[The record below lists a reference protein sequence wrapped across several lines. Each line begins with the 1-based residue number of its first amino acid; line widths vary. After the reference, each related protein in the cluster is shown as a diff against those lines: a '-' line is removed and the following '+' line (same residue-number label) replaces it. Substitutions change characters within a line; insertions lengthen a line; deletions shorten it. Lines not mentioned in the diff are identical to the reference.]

1 VFAFLPHLNAFLN
14 LGIFLLLIAGFV
26 AIRRGRRRLHPRL
39 MLSAFALGVLFL
51 AAYVAQV
58 VFSGHQRFPGDDW
71 VRTVFL
77 TILTSHTLLAIAAVP
92 LIVRVIYL
100 GANRRFEQHRRL
112 ARVTLPVWLYVALT
126 GVVIYWMN
134 NHLRPPS

>member
-1 VFAFLPHLNAFLN
+1 VFAFLPHLNALLN
-14 LGIFLLLIAGFV
+14 LGVFLLLVAGFV
-26 AIRRGRRRLHPRL
+26 AIRRDRRRLHPRL
-39 MLSAFALGVLFL
+39 MLSAFSLGVLFL

-58 VFSGHQRFPGDDW
+58 VLSGHQRFPGDDW

-77 TILTSHTLLAIAAVP
+77 AILTSHTLLAIAAVP

-100 GANRRFEQHRRL
+100 GANRRFEAHRRL
-112 ARVTLPVWLYVALT
+112 ARVALPVWLYVALT

-134 NHLRPPS
+134 NHLRPPA